1 MLPHSISTPNTPT
14 NNGTSL
20 SSSLKNIKKLFNK
33 SNSNSRRN
41 SSASTSSGDF
51 SPIVCDEKSKN
62 LTWGSESSNG
72 NLENLAAGFESIDIS
87 NNNNNSSNNSI
98 QVKSSLKN
106 SNDSTYSGV
115 SSSDG
120 GSLQNSLNNNRNSI
134 DMDQSKSSSNN
145 FLSFFKN
152 NILSSSSS
160 SSNNSSRRSSRIY
173 SSNTIVGI
181 NQIPRSHSVFNLKSD
196 QSSSSSLS
204 SINNSNGGGNES
216 PLSGSNGVGPVPLE
230 RQRSFSQQ
238 LLPSWE
244 TVSYEGDFSN
254 IINDTISKAL
264 SNNKLSTSNLAHI
277 KSTSSTISVINNS
290 NGNNNIDNDSNDDSD
305 DEELMVNNNR
315 SATAAASAS
324 PNNIDIIFKDN
335 GEIISGRLDS
345 ILDYIT
351 DISKVTG
358 TQFLEEFLYTYHN
371 FTTPTELLAKLVNR
385 FDHPDHSTSNSN
397 AGSGSGSPIF
407 KDEKDK
413 EQFILHVRF
422 RVINILKKWIENH
435 SYTFVNDQIYTQLIE
450 FIDFKIIDFNSK
462 WGNYLKKALSETK
475 FVLRFYSLNKESS
488 KSLRSLVSLD
498 NTETISRLLSN
509 SIHLKERKKK
519 GRIIK
524 NSFIGS
530 EAIDWLQSKF
540 DLEDREEAKTI
551 LTKLLNQSFIKHHSD
566 KDDNVDNN
574 CKNNVNNNVNNNNN
588 NNNQNNNN
596 NNLNQQLKKKNNIFK
611 DKSSTIYYFPIETE
625 NYPEPI
631 IPKSIVSNNTYLS
644 TSLTFLDIHPVEIA
658 RQLTLIDF
666 NLFCKILPSDFSNQ
680 AWSKSDSKERVPNLI
695 TLINRSN
702 TLSYWV
708 ATEILSSNNIKHRAT
723 VLKRFI
729 TIAEILF
736 KFNNFNTLM
745 AVILGLNLGSIQ
757 RLKKTWEI
765 LPKSMHES
773 FQQLTLVTSER
784 QNYLSYRKLMS
795 NPTYPC
801 LPFMAVYLRDLTF
814 IEENQTIL
822 ESGFINFDKMK
833 MIAKVLIEIQRY
845 QSVPY
850 HLKKID
856 FIEHLLKSSV
866 VLNDKDL
873 YKASNMCEQSQRNSL
888 QPTQSSSSLF
898 DRKKSFFQL
907 KK

>member
-1 MLPHSISTPNTPT
+1 MEPILPT
-14 NNGTSL
+14 NSPTSPTSNSNTGTSL
-20 SSSLKNIKKLFNK
+20 TSSLKNIKKLFNK

-41 SSASTSSGDF
+41 SSASNSSGDF
-51 SPIVCDEKSKN
+51 SPVVCSDDHQTPKN
-62 LTWGSESSNG
+62 FTWGSQSSSG
-72 NLENLAAGFESIDIS
+72 NLENISGGFESLDIS
-87 NNNNNSSNNSI
+87 NHNNNSQQQQQKLNH
-98 QVKSSLKN
+98 LKY
-106 SNDSTYSGV
+106 STDSTHSGI
-115 SSSDG
+115 SSSDGG
-120 GSLQNSLNNNRNSI
+120 GSLQNSFNRNSI
-134 DMDQSKSSSNN
+134 DMMDSSKNGLN
-145 FLSFFKN
+145 FLSFLKN
-152 NILSSSSS
+152 NILLSSSSS
-160 SSNNSSRRSSRIY
+160 SSPSSNSSSRRSSRIFFNNNSN
-173 SSNTIVGI
+173 SSNNNNNNNIVGI
-181 NQIPRSHSVFNLKSD
+181 HQIPRSHSVFNLKSD
-196 QSSSSSLS
+196 QNNSSSSSS
-204 SINNSNGGGNES
+204 NNGNGGPG
-216 PLSGSNGVGPVPLE
+216 PLE

-254 IINDTISKAL
+254 IINDTLSKAL
-264 SNNKLSTSNLAHI
+264 SNNKLSVANLGQL
-277 KSTSSTISVINNS
+277 KSSSEITTPT
-290 NGNNNIDNDSNDDSD
+290 DNDSDNDSD
-305 DEELMVNNNR
+305 DEELMVNTNR
-315 SATAAASAS
+315 STNATGAIASAS
-324 PNNIDIIFKDN
+324 APMNNADIIFKDN
-335 GEIISGRLDS
+335 GEILSGKLDS

-371 FTTPTELLAKLVNR
+371 FTTPTELMEKLINR
-385 FDHPDHSTSNSN
+385 FDHPDHSQSSITPSS
-397 AGSGSGSPIF
+397 F
-407 KDEKDK
+407 KDEKDR
-413 EQFILHVRF
+413 EQFISHVRF

-435 SYTFVNDQIYTQLIE
+435 SYTFVNQQLYGQLIE
-450 FIDFKIIDFNSK
+450 FIDFKMIDFNSK

-498 NTETISRLLSN
+498 NLETISKLLMN

-519 GRIIK
+519 SRVIK
-524 NSFIGS
+524 NSFLGS

-540 DLEDREEAKTI
+540 DLEDREEAKSI
-551 LTKLLNQSFIKHHSD
+551 LSKLLNQSFIKHHSD
-566 KDDNVDNN
+566 KDDTVDN
-574 CKNNVNNNVNNNNN
+574 CKNNNNSNNSNNSN
-588 NNNQNNNN
+588 SSSS
-596 NNLNQQLKKKNNIFK
+596 KNNKNLIFK
-611 DKSSTIYYFPIETE
+611 DKSSTIYFFPIETE

-631 IPKSIVSNNTYLS
+631 LPKSIVSNNTYLS
-644 TSLTFLDIHPVEIA
+644 SSVSMLDIHPVELA
-658 RQLTLIDF
+658 RQLTLIEF
-666 NLFCKILPSDFSNQ
+666 NFFCKILPSDFSNQ
-680 AWSKSDSKERVPNLI
+680 AWSKADSKEKVPNLI
-695 TLINRSN
+695 ALINRSN

-757 RLKKTWEI
+757 RLKKTWEL
-765 LPKSMHES
+765 LPKNMHES

-784 QNYLSYRKLMS
+784 QNYLSYRKIIS
-795 NPTYPC
+795 TPTYPC

-822 ESGFINFDKMK
+822 DNGFVNFDKMK
-833 MIAKVLIEIQRY
+833 MIAKILIEIQRY

-850 HLKKID
+850 HLKKVT
-856 FIEHLLKSSV
+856 FIEDLIKSSV

-898 DRKKSFFQL
+898 ERKKSFFQL